1 MWLNG
6 GKFKGNEAYDERI
19 LSMTKTQSALDELK
33 SDRRGLMVVLS
44 SPSGAGKTTLTRKL
58 LAENPDMAMS
68 VSATTRPPRPGE
80 AEGKDYYF
88 VNKTRFSELESQGEF
103 LEHAKVFDN
112 YYATPRGPVED
123 ALSRGRD
130 VVFDIDWQ
138 GAQQLTQAAADDIVK
153 IFILPPNM
161 RELEQRL
168 RTRAQDSDSVIA
180 KRMSKSEAEI
190 SHWAEYDYVIVNE
203 DVSVALDEL
212 KTIVKS
218 ERMRRRRQMWL
229 GGFVKSLVNGG

>member
-1 MWLNG
+1 
-6 GKFKGNEAYDERI
+6 
-19 LSMTKTQSALDELK
+19 MTRTANIFDELK
-33 SDRRGLMVVLS
+33 SNRRGLMVVLS

-58 LAENPDMAMS
+58 LADHPDMAMS

-80 AEGKDYYF
+80 VEGKDYF
-88 VNKTRFSELESQGEF
+88 FIDKTRFGELEAAGEF

-112 YYATPRGPVED
+112 YYATPRGPVEE
-123 ALSRGRD
+123 ALSQGRD

-138 GAQQLTQAAADDIVK
+138 GAQQLTQAAADDLVK

-168 RTRAQDSDSVIA
+168 RTRAQDSDSVIV

-203 DVSVALDEL
+203 DLSTALDEL

-229 GGFVKSLVNGG
+229 GGFVKSLIDGG

>member
-1 MWLNG
+1 MSPHG
-6 GKFKGNEAYDERI
+6 ERSKGSEACDERDR
-19 LSMTKTQSALDELK
+19 SMTKTSSALDELK
-33 SDRRGLMVVLS
+33 SNRRGLMVVLS
-44 SPSGAGKTTLTRKL
+44 SPSGAGKTTLTRRL
-58 LAENPDMAMS
+58 LTDNPDMAMS

-80 AEGKDYYF
+80 EDGKDYYF
-88 VNKTRFSELESQGEF
+88 VDKTRFSELESQGEF

-112 YYATPRGPVED
+112 YYATPRGPVEE

-168 RTRAQDSDSVIA
+168 RTRAQDSDTVIA

-203 DVSVALDEL
+203 DVSTALDEL
-212 KTIVKS
+212 TTIVKS